1 MHEELGKGR
10 FGVVYRLVDRVSGML
25 RAAKC
30 VRCIKAA
37 DREKVHQEVA
47 IMNKLRHPKLL
58 QLWAA
63 YDCPKEIILVTE
75 L

>member
-10 FGVVYRLVDRVSGML
+10 FGVVYRLVDRSSGAF
-25 RAAKC
+25 RAAKY
-30 VRCIKAA
+30 VRCIKSV
-37 DREKVHQEVA
+37 DRDKVYQEVA

-63 YDCPKEIILVTE
+63 YDFPKEIVLVTE
-75 L
+75 